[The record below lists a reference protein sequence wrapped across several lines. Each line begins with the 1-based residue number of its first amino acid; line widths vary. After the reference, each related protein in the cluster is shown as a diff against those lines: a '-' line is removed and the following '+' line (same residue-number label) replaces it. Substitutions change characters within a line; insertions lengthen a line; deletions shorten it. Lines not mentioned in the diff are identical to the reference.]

1 MHDLSTIFRA
11 FQHSVKSPP
20 PHPASRPVCP
30 PFCLLR
36 SSGRPP
42 LRRPPCLS
50 LGRVS
55 FARQS
60 ARHAP
65 PGCSPVSLADNR
77 NHSPPNALRTP
88 RPPAGSVEHY
98 TFPAVR
104 STTVEGD
111 KRRIRSPEGLAATA
125 GRAERRL
132 CLESAFERPEVLEAL
147 AELTASVQV
156 WRVDEQGYTPVDAV
170 TRQAVIDRRD
180 ALGTLSVEIRSTRND
195 AVPWS

>member
-1 MHDLSTIFRA
+1 MR
-11 FQHSVKSPP
+11 
-20 PHPASRPVCP
+20 
-30 PFCLLR
+30 
-36 SSGRPP
+36 
-42 LRRPPCLS
+42 
-50 LGRVS
+50 
-55 FARQS
+55 
-60 ARHAP
+60 
-65 PGCSPVSLADNR
+65 LAW
-77 NHSPPNALRTP
+77 RTA
-88 RPPAGSVEHY
+88 AGSVEHY